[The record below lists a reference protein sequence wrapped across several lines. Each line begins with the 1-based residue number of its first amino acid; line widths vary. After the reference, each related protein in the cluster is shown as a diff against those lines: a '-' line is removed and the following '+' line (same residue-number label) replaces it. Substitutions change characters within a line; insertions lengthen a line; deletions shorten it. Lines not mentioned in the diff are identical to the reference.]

1 MTTLRAFW
9 RKNFRRETVEDTT
22 VAGPPPQST
31 SQIAGPALDIAPDD
45 PLLAYL
51 QTAGGVVELEKLNL
65 SSSAVDE
72 LRRSGVTLIVPLVSQ
87 GDLIGMINIG
97 SRLSEQDYSTEDR
110 KLLGDLASQ
119 AAPALRVA
127 QLVEQQK
134 IEAAERERI
143 EQELRVASLI
153 QHTLL
158 PKEVPAI
165 PGWTVSA
172 YYQPARQV
180 GGDFYDFIQ
189 FEDGRIA
196 FIVADVTDKGI
207 PAALVMATTRS
218 ILHSAAERLVE
229 PGAVLKRTNDALY
242 PQIPPKMFV
251 TCFYALLDP
260 VSGYLRFAN
269 AGHDVPYCRTASG
282 VVEFRARGMPLG
294 LMPGMEYEEMEATLK
309 PGEQVL
315 LYSDGLVEA
324 HNIDYEMFGFPR
336 LQKLINEHAQGES
349 LNDYLLAQLAEFTG
363 ADWEQED
370 DVTLVTLQCLADL
383 ETPQS
388 SDTAGWWEIT
398 NFKIDSRQGNE
409 RLAMEQV
416 AEVIE
421 TLLEDEQKL
430 ERLKTAVAEATM
442 NAMEHGNKYD
452 PARPVAIKVLANET
466 AVRVRIS
473 DMGEGVKIDRHAEI
487 PDIDAK
493 LAGEQTPRGWG
504 LFLIEKMVD
513 EMAIEQDETQHTI
526 VLTVHRDKTDGDQQ
540 R

>member
-1 MTTLRAFW
+1 MTTLRGFW
-9 RKNFRRETVEDTT
+9 RKNFSREAVEETAVD
-22 VAGPPPQST
+22 ST
-31 SQIAGPALDIAPDD
+31 PADSTQQIAGPELDIAADD

-51 QTAGGVVELEKLNL
+51 QTAGGVVDLEQMALD
-65 SSSAVDE
+65 SPAVGE
-72 LRRSGVTLIVPLVSQ
+72 LRRAGVTMIVPLVSQ
-87 GDLIGMINIG
+87 GELIGMINLG
-97 SRLSEQDYSTEDR
+97 SRLSEQAYSTEDR
-110 KLLGDLASQ
+110 KLLGDLAAQ

-134 IEAAERERI
+134 AEAAERERI

-158 PKEVPAI
+158 PKDVPAI

-180 GGDFYDFIQ
+180 GGDFYDFIH
-189 FEDGRIA
+189 FDDGHIG

-218 ILHSAAERLVE
+218 ILHSAAERLVD
-229 PGAVLKRTNDALY
+229 PGAVLQRTNDVLY

-260 VSGYLRFAN
+260 ESGYVRFAN
-269 AGHDVPYCRTASG
+269 AGHDVPYCYTGSG
-282 VVEFRARGMPLG
+282 IVELRARGMPLG

-309 PGEQVL
+309 PGEHVL

-324 HNIDYEMFGFPR
+324 HNEAYEMFGFPR
-336 LQKLINEHAQGES
+336 LQKLMSEQPQGQP
-349 LNDYLLAQLAEFTG
+349 LTDFLLQQLAEFTG

-370 DVTLVTLQCLADL
+370 DVTMVTFHCLAGAEATQD
-383 ETPQS
+383 EDS
-388 SDTAGWWEIT
+388 GRWREIADFT
-398 NFKIDSRQGNE
+398 IDSSPGNE
-409 RLAMEQV
+409 RQAMEQV
-416 AEVIE
+416 AE
-421 TLLEDEQKL
+421 TAGDLLVDTHQL

-442 NAMEHGNKYD
+442 NAMEHGNEYD
-452 PARPVAIKVLANET
+452 PARPVAIKVLANES

-473 DMGEGVKIDRHAEI
+473 DQGEGVKIDRHGEI

-526 VLTVHRDKTDGDQQ
+526 VLTVNIDRADGEQQ
-540 R
+540 

>member
-1 MTTLRAFW
+1 MTTLRGFW
-9 RKNFRRETVEDTT
+9 RKNFGREAVEDTAVDSIPANT
-22 VAGPPPQST
+22 TQ
-31 SQIAGPALDIAPDD
+31 QIAGPELDIAPDD

-51 QTAGGVVELEKLNL
+51 QDAGGVVDVEKLAL
-65 SSSAVDE
+65 DSPAVDE
-72 LRRSGVTLIVPLVSQ
+72 LRWAGVTMIVPLVSQ
-87 GDLIGMINIG
+87 GELIGMINLG

-110 KLLGDLASQ
+110 KLLGDLAAQ

-134 IEAAERERI
+134 VEAAERERI

-158 PKEVPAI
+158 PKDVPAI
-165 PGWTVSA
+165 PGWSVSA

-180 GGDFYDFIQ
+180 GGDFYDFIH
-189 FEDGRIA
+189 FDDGQIG

-218 ILHSAAERLVE
+218 ILQSAAERLID
-229 PGAVLKRTNDALY
+229 PGAVLQRTNDVLY

-260 VSGYLRFAN
+260 ATGYLRFAN
-269 AGHDVPYCRTASG
+269 AGHDVPYCYSTSG
-282 VVEFRARGMPLG
+282 VVELRARGMPLG
-294 LMPGMEYEEMEATLK
+294 LMPGMEYEEKEATLK
-309 PGEQVL
+309 PGERVL

-324 HNIDYEMFGFPR
+324 HNPEYEMFGFPR
-336 LQKLINEHAQGES
+336 LQKLMGELTQGKP
-349 LNDYLLAQLAEFTG
+349 LNDFLLQQLAEFTG
-363 ADWEQED
+363 VDWEQED
-370 DVTLVTLQCLADL
+370 DVTLVTLHCLADNEL
-383 ETPQS
+383 LQNG
-388 SDTAGWWEIT
+388 DAAGWREIT
-398 NFKIDSRQGNE
+398 NFTIKSRKGNE
-409 RLAMEQV
+409 RPAMERV
-416 AEVIE
+416 AEAAGSF
-421 TLLEDEQKL
+421 LNDEQQL

-442 NAMEHGNKYD
+442 NAMEHGNEYD
-452 PARPVAIKVLANET
+452 PARPVAIKVLANNT
-466 AVRVRIS
+466 AVRVTIS
-473 DMGEGVKIDRHAEI
+473 DQGEGVKIDRHAEI

-513 EMAIEQDETQHTI
+513 DMAIVQDETQHTI
-526 VLTVHRDKTDGDQQ
+526 VLTVNSDRTDGEQ